1 MYLIY
6 QTFAKASPLH
16 SAAIHNLRNNNRFV
30 GTRITNNTSIKIK
43 IRDDKERKGVS
54 EVIWKLLQY
63 QGAPEIVTDMF
74 SGNPLE
80 YPIPC
85 VNVQPSSGEESK
97 LSNRENNKTIKVYQ
111 WWSKELIQHCIY
123 LPPETGYK
131 TALRLLNSKYGNPY
145 YLLALY
151 RKEINALP
159 SAKTWWCF

>member
-16 SAAIHNLRNNNRFV
+16 SAAVHNLRNNNRFI
-30 GTRITNNTSIKIK
+30 GTRITYNTSIKIR

-80 YPIPC
+80 YRYLVSMFNQAVEKK
-85 VNVQPSSGEESK
+85 VNYQTGRITRLLKFTSGEA
-97 LSNRENNKTIKVYQ
+97 
-111 WWSKELIQHCIY
+111 KELIQHCIY

-151 RKEINALP
+151 RKEIKALP